1 MTLTE
6 LNQRFAISNHVQFKE
21 IADGI
26 ITAEVSNQHA
36 NSNITLQGAHVA
48 TWQPRGQEPVIW
60 LSPHAK
66 FVPGKSIRGGVPICW
81 PWFGPHATDSK
92 LPGHGYARTVA
103 WEVLETKALPDDTT
117 FLRLGLVE
125 SDLTRA
131 QWPYPSLV
139 QVEITVGKTLRIA
152 LLTKNNGQNSF
163 VLGEALHTYFS
174 ISDVAQTKIRG
185 LEEIDYLDKVGEPAR
200 RTQQGPIIIESEVD
214 RVYVDTKADCIIED
228 AGLKRAIRIA
238 KTGSSSTVVWN
249 PWTEKAN
256 KMGDFGEHG
265 YRGMVCVESA
275 NAFDNLVTVKPGETH
290 SLVVEYSVEAI

>member
-256 KMGDFGEHG
+256 KMGDFGENG
-265 YRGMVCVESA
+265 FRGMVCVESA
-275 NAFDNLVTVKPGETH
+275 NAFDNLVTVKPG
-290 SLVVEYSVEAI
+290 